1 MTDTALKQAELIVRT
16 VAQTAV
22 DNETY
27 FCELDAVVGDG
38 DFGYSLARGFEIV
51 LSDWDAME
59 YSDPAGLLKKTA
71 ITLSKRIG
79 GTSGPIW
86 GTAFLRAGGSLND
99 TPEPTG
105 EQVIAALRA
114 AIEGI
119 KQRGKAELGDKTLLD
134 ALAPAVDELEATL
147 PEGAGTAL
155 ERAAVKA
162 RVSAEATK
170 GMLAM
175 RGRASY
181 TGERS
186 RDSVDAGA
194 VGVAVMFEAVSKAW
208 RESELEQPDRRS
220 GASPTQGGGL
230 VKKFVNDPQNFV
242 PEMLKGIELANPGK
256 LRYVPEYN
264 LIMRTDAP
272 RDDKVSI
279 VQGSGSGHEPAHV
292 MAVGP
297 GMLDAA
303 CPGDVFAAP
312 PSDYV
317 YETTKLM
324 ASPKGV
330 LHLINNYTGDL
341 MSFEMGRELAEA
353 EDIKIATIVI
363 DDDVAVKDS
372 TYTVGRRGVA
382 GNFFVIKAVG
392 AASENGASLEELV
405 ELGNRVNSVTRT
417 MGMALTSC
425 TPPAK
430 GSPLFELGDDEMEM
444 GVGIHGE
451 PGRRR
456 EKLASAN
463 EIVDELLDAVAS
475 DLPYGSGDEVALMIN
490 GLGGTP
496 ISELYILY
504 GRAAQQLADKGIN
517 VTRSYVGEYCTSL
530 DMAGASLTLVKLDDE
545 LNALFDAP
553 AEVAVRIF

>member
-1 MTDTALKQAELIVRT
+1 
-16 VAQTAV
+16 
-22 DNETY
+22 
-27 FCELDAVVGDG
+27 
-38 DFGYSLARGFEIV
+38 
-51 LSDWDAME
+51 
-59 YSDPAGLLKKTA
+59 
-71 ITLSKRIG
+71 
-79 GTSGPIW
+79 
-86 GTAFLRAGGSLND
+86 
-99 TPEPTG
+99 
-105 EQVIAALRA
+105 
-114 AIEGI
+114 
-119 KQRGKAELGDKTLLD
+119 
-134 ALAPAVDELEATL
+134 
-147 PEGAGTAL
+147 
-155 ERAAVKA
+155 
-162 RVSAEATK
+162 
-170 GMLAM
+170 
-175 RGRASY
+175 
-181 TGERS
+181 
-186 RDSVDAGA
+186 
-194 VGVAVMFEAVSKAW
+194 
-208 RESELEQPDRRS
+208 
-220 GASPTQGGGL
+220 
-230 VKKFVNDPQNFV
+230 VKKFVNDPQQFV
-242 PEMLKGIELANPGK
+242 PEMLKGVELANPDTLK
-256 LRYVPEYN
+256 YVPEYN
-264 LIMRTDAP
+264 LIMRADAP

-317 YETTKLM
+317 YETTKLL

-330 LHLINNYTGDL
+330 LHIINNYTGDR
-341 MSFEMGRELAEA
+341 MSFDMGKELAEA
-353 EDIKIATIVI
+353 EGINIATIIV

-392 AASENGASLEELV
+392 AASEQGASLEELV
-405 ELGNRVNSVTRT
+405 ELGNKVNSVTRT

-463 EIVDELLDAVAS
+463 EIVDELVDAVAS
-475 DLPYGSGDEVALMIN
+475 DLPYSSGDDVALMIN

-496 ISELYILY
+496 ISELYILF
-504 GRAAQQLADKGIN
+504 GRAHKQLADRGIN
-517 VTRSYVGEYCTSL
+517 ITRSYVGEYCTSL
-530 DMAGASLTLVKLDDE
+530 DMAGASVTLVKLDDE
-545 LNALFDAP
+545 LNRLFDAP